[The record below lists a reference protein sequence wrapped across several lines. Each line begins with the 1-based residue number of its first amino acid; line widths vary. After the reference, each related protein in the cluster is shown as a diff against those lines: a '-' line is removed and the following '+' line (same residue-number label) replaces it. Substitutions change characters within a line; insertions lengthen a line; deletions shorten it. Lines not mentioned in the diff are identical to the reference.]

1 MISIPLNLSVPSG
14 INMSNVVQLQVGIQ
28 TVNDPMGPDSYGYYI
43 YDMND
48 SEYQEFAPVYDWIE
62 IDPDYGGNGDVI
74 DLNGNGLSDL
84 TDNGDNLDDVETIDL
99 PFPFTYYGIEYDRI
113 SICSNGWV
121 SFGETDMRSF
131 RNYNIPGPGG
141 PSPIVAVFWD
151 DLMTTNNG
159 EVYTYYDQLQNIF
172 IVEWSEMRTFTNNS
186 LETFQLILYDTGW
199 QTPTG
204 DDEMKFQYKEFN
216 NTSVG
221 DYPVGNYDGAVVHG
235 QYCTIGLENHLA
247 NDGLE
252 YTFNNVY
259 HPSSM
264 TLSDE
269 TALFITTRTNADLAQ
284 PSLGYSTNDFYFNL
298 ETDEDANLPIT
309 ISNDGENGSVLYYSM
324 DISPFASGLGQ
335 LDDFGYAWTD
345 SNDDLEYSY
354 DWIDISDNN
363 QIVTLPDND
372 GGGIVDIGFNFPFY
386 ENSYSF
392 CAVMANGWVGF
403 SGTNQSWNNG
413 SVFDDDSPNGAIFAF
428 WDDLYPESLEED
440 DGSGNIRYHSNSQ
453 RLVIWYDNVR
463 HWTSD
468 ERVYDF
474 QVVLYKTGEIIVN
487 YRNMQGDVDSAT
499 IGVVDSNGNYG
510 LEVLYNQD
518 GFIQNNMS
526 VKFGQDAGWAII
538 NSNNSSGQLQYGESQ
553 TYLINANSAD
563 LDNGVYTSYLSINS
577 NSESDSDLSIPI
589 VLNISVFLGDV
600 NQDGVVDVLDLVKVV
615 AIILGNYNPTALE
628 LSLSDLNEDGVVD
641 VLDVVTIVNLIL
653 NQ

>member
-1 MISIPLNLSVPSG
+1 
-14 INMSNVVQLQVGIQ
+14 
-28 TVNDPMGPDSYGYYI
+28 
-43 YDMND
+43 
-48 SEYQEFAPVYDWIE
+48 
-62 IDPDYGGNGDVI
+62 
-74 DLNGNGLSDL
+74 
-84 TDNGDNLDDVETIDL
+84 
-99 PFPFTYYGIEYDRI
+99 
-113 SICSNGWV
+113 
-121 SFGETDMRSF
+121 
-131 RNYNIPGPGG
+131 
-141 PSPIVAVFWD
+141 
-151 DLMTTNNG
+151 
-159 EVYTYYDQLQNIF
+159 
-172 IVEWSEMRTFTNNS
+172 
-186 LETFQLILYDTGW
+186 
-199 QTPTG
+199 
-204 DDEMKFQYKEFN
+204 
-216 NTSVG
+216 
-221 DYPVGNYDGAVVHG
+221 
-235 QYCTIGLENHLA
+235 
-247 NDGLE
+247 
-252 YTFNNVY
+252 
-259 HPSSM
+259 M

-324 DISPFASGLGQ
+324 AISPFASGLGQ

-641 VLDVVTIVNLIL
+641 VLDIVTIVNLIL